1 MSIRLQGRYIPVLL
15 ALILMVGMGSAA
27 TTEVHIVK
35 YAVDGTTV
43 LNETTVTYQW
53 MMNNLPVLGDG
64 VTHYYAQGPVFK
76 DDPDPVIKELIRWN
90 VTEDTNV
97 LEKDMGAVRGTNVK
111 DLCDLVGGMN
121 AGETI
126 KMTAPDGFTKYF
138 AFKNVYE
145 YSSREGPMVVT
156 WEKNGLKPDT
166 GYTDGMRLVWL
177 ADASTNPWGV
187 NAFGNWDWHEA
198 ADSVYWYY
206 YVSGA
211 ESYPTTTGLSVQTVS
226 DIIIY
231 SDDPVPVA
239 PTAGFISDVQS
250 GTAPLTVNFTDTST
264 GTTPLTYAWDFGD
277 GTVDST
283 IKDPSHEYTMA
294 GTYTVNLT
302 VANAAGIDSEI
313 KPDFITVNPPPDTTA
328 PASVTNLTNTTFSQ
342 TLITWTWT
350 DPADSDFEKVMVYL
364 DGVWK
369 QNVTKGVQSWT
380 ATGLFPDTEYTI
392 GTRTVDTTGNM
403 NATMVTDVA
412 RTAAVP
418 DITAP
423 ASVTNLANT
432 TFAQTSITW
441 TWTDPADSDFE
452 KVMVYLDG
460 VWKQNVTK
468 GIQSWT
474 ATGLVANTE
483 YTIGTRTIDSTG
495 NVNATTV
502 SDPAWTAPLPPADN
516 TPPASVTNLANTT
529 FAQTSITWT
538 WTDPADS
545 DFEKVMVY
553 LDGVWKQ
560 NVTKGIQSWTAT
572 GLVANTEYT
581 IGTRTI
587 DSTGNVNATTVSDPA
602 RTAPAES
609 PHAQFT
615 ASPRDGPAPLAVQF
629 TDQSTGSISSR
640 SWDFT
645 NDGTVD
651 STLANPVFTYSNPGT
666 YTVNLT
672 VMGPGGLDT
681 EIKTG
686 FISVEEPASG
696 VSAQF
701 TASPLA
707 GSVPLTVRFTDQS
720 SGEITSYAWDFNGD
734 GTVDSRVKNPV
745 TVYTS
750 SGTYTVTLTVRG
762 PDGMDTEVKTKY
774 LSISGFLSRPNA
786 LFSMDKQF
794 GSAPL
799 TVHFTDKTL
808 NNPDTFLWKF
818 GDGTTSAERNP
829 SHTYLTA
836 GFYKVSLTAS
846 NEAGSSSRAM
856 YVFVSGF

>member
-468 GIQSWT
+468 GVQSWT

-529 FAQTSITWT
+529 FAQTSIT
-538 WTDPADS
+538 
-545 DFEKVMVY
+545 
-553 LDGVWKQ
+553 
-560 NVTKGIQSWTAT
+560 
-572 GLVANTEYT
+572 
-581 IGTRTI
+581 
-587 DSTGNVNATTVSDPA
+587 
-602 RTAPAES
+602 
-609 PHAQFT
+609 
-615 ASPRDGPAPLAVQF
+615 
-629 TDQSTGSISSR
+629 
-640 SWDFT
+640 
-645 NDGTVD
+645 
-651 STLANPVFTYSNPGT
+651 
-666 YTVNLT
+666 
-672 VMGPGGLDT
+672 
-681 EIKTG
+681 
-686 FISVEEPASG
+686 
-696 VSAQF
+696 
-701 TASPLA
+701 
-707 GSVPLTVRFTDQS
+707 
-720 SGEITSYAWDFNGD
+720 
-734 GTVDSRVKNPV
+734 
-745 TVYTS
+745 
-750 SGTYTVTLTVRG
+750 
-762 PDGMDTEVKTKY
+762 
-774 LSISGFLSRPNA
+774 
-786 LFSMDKQF
+786 
-794 GSAPL
+794 
-799 TVHFTDKTL
+799 
-808 NNPDTFLWKF
+808 
-818 GDGTTSAERNP
+818 
-829 SHTYLTA
+829 
-836 GFYKVSLTAS
+836 
-846 NEAGSSSRAM
+846 
-856 YVFVSGF
+856 

>member
-1 MSIRLQGRYIPVLL
+1 MSEEFLPNQGGREMSIRLQGRYIPVLL

-403 NATMVTDVA
+403 NATMV
-412 RTAAVP
+412 
-418 DITAP
+418 
-423 ASVTNLANT
+423 
-432 TFAQTSITW
+432 
-441 TWTDPADSDFE
+441 
-452 KVMVYLDG
+452 
-460 VWKQNVTK
+460 
-468 GIQSWT
+468 
-474 ATGLVANTE
+474 
-483 YTIGTRTIDSTG
+483 
-495 NVNATTV
+495 
-502 SDPAWTAPLPPADN
+502 SDPARTAPLPPADN

-581 IGTRTI
+581 IGTRTV

-836 GFYKVSLTAS
+836 GFYKVSLTTS